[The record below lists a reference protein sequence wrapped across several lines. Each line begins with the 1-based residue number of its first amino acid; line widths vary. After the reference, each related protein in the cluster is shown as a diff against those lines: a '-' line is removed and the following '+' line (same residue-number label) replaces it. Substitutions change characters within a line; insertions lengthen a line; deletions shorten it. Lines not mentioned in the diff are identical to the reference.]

1 MGHPVT
7 GAPPLALYCRSQPPQ
22 TMSTATVYSIPT
34 AEQAQLLTVAVDSSA
49 IARLGIVID
58 NDNIP
63 HLLVIFNSN
72 TSKVYRYIFEDDLSS
87 GAARRWHDLLND
99 DEAKSATSWGQ
110 LFNRALK
117 HGDLEKI
124 EV

>member
-1 MGHPVT
+1 MEWVSDAVGYE
-7 GAPPLALYCRSQPPQ
+7 GQPHQ

-72 TSKVYRYIFEDDLSS
+72 TNKVYRYIFEDDMSS

-99 DEAKSATSWGQ
+99 DEDKAATSWGR
-110 LFNRALK
+110 LFHRALK
-117 HGDLEKI
+117 HGDIEPI

>member
-1 MGHPVT
+1 M
-7 GAPPLALYCRSQPPQ
+7 LYDMKVNHTRP
-22 TMSTATVYSIPT
+22 MSTATVYSIPT
-34 AEQAQLLTVAVDSSA
+34 AEQARNLTVAVDSSA

-58 NDNIP
+58 NDDIP

-87 GAARRWHDLLND
+87 GAARRWFELLND
-99 DEAKSATSWGQ
+99 DDAKSATSWGQ

-117 HGDLEKI
+117 HGDIEPI

>member
-1 MGHPVT
+1 MKVNHTGPMTTTAPV
-7 GAPPLALYCRSQPPQ
+7 YC
-22 TMSTATVYSIPT
+22 IPT
-34 AEQAQLLTVAVDSSA
+34 AQQAQLLTVAVDSSA

-87 GAARRWHDLLND
+87 GAARRWFELLND
-99 DEAKSATSWGQ
+99 DDAKSATSWGQ

-117 HGDLEKI
+117 HGDIEPI

>member
-1 MGHPVT
+1 M
-7 GAPPLALYCRSQPPQ
+7 LYDMKVNHTRP
-22 TMSTATVYSIPT
+22 MSTATVYSIPT
-34 AEQAQLLTVAVDSSA
+34 AEQARNLTVAVDSSA

-72 TSKVYRYIFEDDLSS
+72 TNKVYRYIFEDDLSS
-87 GAARRWHDLLND
+87 GAARRWYDLLND
-99 DEAKSATSWGQ
+99 DEAKSATSWGSM
-110 LFNRALK
+110 LHRALK
-117 HGDLEKI
+117 HGDIEPI